1 MEPWQ
6 AKLRAYPLDW
16 LLSEE
21 NPSVRY
27 LALTGLMDVP
37 EGAPEAVA
45 AREAIMQTG
54 YVPGLLALQDT
65 PDYRAAYPRYYTAKY
80 KGLVWS
86 LIVLAEHRA
95 QLTPRIAAQCEY
107 LLQNAQEPTDGGFAQ
122 STAQRTGGGRLS
134 EVIPCLTG
142 NLLWCFYTLGLGS
155 DPRVQRGLDWLVRNL
170 RLNDGE
176 LLDPPAPA
184 YARLEICWGA
194 HTCHMGVVKALKAYG
209 AVPPEQRTPALQDAA
224 ARAAEFML
232 MHHVDRRSH
241 NLKRLS
247 KPGWRQFGF
256 PLMYQTDTLEVLDIL
271 TGLGYRD
278 PRMAEAVEAV
288 LEKQGADGRWSIENA
303 YASERLLLHMERRGE
318 ASKWLTLRAL
328 TVLRRY
334 WTGPAPV

>member
-194 HTCHMGVVKALKAYG
+194 HTCHMGVVKALKAYA
-209 AVPPEQRTPALQDAA
+209 AVPPAQRTERLNAA
-224 ARAAEFML
+224 ADRAAQFIL
-232 MHHVDRRSH
+232 LHRVDRRSH
-241 NLKRLS
+241 NLNRLS

-256 PLMYQTDTLEVLDIL
+256 PLMYQTDTLEALDCL
-271 TGLGYRD
+271 TALGYRD
-278 PRMAEAVEAV
+278 PRMADALALV
-288 LEKQGADGRWSIENA
+288 LSKQGEDGAWRQEND
-303 YASERLLLHMERRGE
+303 YAARRALVPFAQAGERD
-318 ASKWLTLRAL
+318 KWVTLRAMR
-328 TVLRRY
+328 VLKR
-334 WTGPAPV
+334 GL